1 MNTMCACRSHV
12 ELRAALQSEEQ
23 KDAGW
28 VRMVLRSHGLLP
40 EKAVLFSE
48 AESVALFGM
57 AA

>member
-1 MNTMCACRSHV
+1 MNTMCACRSHA

-23 KDAGW
+23 RDAGW
-28 VRMVLRSHGLLP
+28 VRMILKSHGLLP

-48 AESVALFGM
+48 AESVALFRM